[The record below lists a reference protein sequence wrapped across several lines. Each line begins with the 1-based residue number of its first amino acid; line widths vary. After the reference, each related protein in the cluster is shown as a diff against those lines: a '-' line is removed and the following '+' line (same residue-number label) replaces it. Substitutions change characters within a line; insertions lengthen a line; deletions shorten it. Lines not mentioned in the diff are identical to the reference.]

1 MKVGLPP
8 GVVRFVVRLSSH
20 WIFSPTASWAA
31 IRRRFTL
38 ALAYPPPPKGTT
50 VTPTIIGGVAAED
63 IRPAGVDESRVLL
76 YAHGGGYVVGSAR
89 ACRTLVAALGA
100 AADARVISLD
110 YRLGPEFPYP
120 AALDD
125 ALAAYRALIAQGVD
139 PSRIAIAGDSAG
151 GGLALAV
158 ALRLREAGE
167 AQPAVLGLI
176 CPWPDLT
183 PGAHARRGPAPH
195 EPALSADL
203 LIRFADSYLPSGR
216 DPAEPTISPLI
227 ADLTGLPP
235 MVMHSGGDDILA
247 SDARELEKRARSA
260 GVDIEHRSYE
270 GLFHDFHLFSPLL
283 SAPGGDAPQE
293 LGQALGHRLGRG

>member
-1 MKVGLPP
+1 MKVSLPP
-8 GVVRFVVRLSSH
+8 AALRPGVRLLCQ
-20 WIFSPTASWAA
+20 WLFSPTASWTA

-50 VTPTIIGGVAAED
+50 VTPTVIGGVPAED

-76 YAHGGGYVVGSAR
+76 YAHGGGYVIGSAR
-89 ACRTLVAALGA
+89 ACRTLVAAIGV

-110 YRLGPEFPYP
+110 YRMGPEHPYP
-120 AALDD
+120 AAVDD
-125 ALAAYRALIAQGVD
+125 ALAAYRGLIAQGVD

-151 GGLALAV
+151 GGLSLAV

-167 AQPAVLGLI
+167 VPPAVLGLI

-183 PGAHARRGPAPH
+183 PGSHARRGPAPQ

-203 LIRFADSYLPSGR
+203 LIRFAASYLPSGQ
-216 DPAEPTISPLI
+216 DPAEPTISPLF
-227 ADLTGLPP
+227 ADLAGLPP

-247 SDARELEKRARSA
+247 SDARELEKRARAA
-260 GVDIEHRSYE
+260 GVDIEHRVYE
-270 GLFHDFHLFSPLL
+270 GLWHDFHLFSPFL
-283 SAPGGDAPQE
+283 SGPGGDAPRE
-293 LGQALGHRLGRG
+293 LGQALGRRLGRG

>member
-8 GVVRFVVRLSSH
+8 AALRPGVRLLSH
-20 WIFSPTASWAA
+20 WIFFPTASWTT

-50 VTPTIIGGVAAED
+50 VTPTTVGGVRAED

-89 ACRTLVAALGA
+89 SCRRLVAVLGA

-110 YRLGPEFPYP
+110 YRMGPEHPYP

-125 ALAAYRALIAQGVD
+125 ALAAYRGLIAQGVD

-151 GGLALAV
+151 GALSLAV
-158 ALRLREAGE
+158 ALRLRDVGE
-167 AQPAVLGLI
+167 PQPAVLGLL

-183 PGAHARRGPAPH
+183 PGAHVRRGPAPRD
-195 EPALSADL
+195 AAMRADV
-203 LIRFADSYLPSGR
+203 LIRFAEAYLPSGQ
-216 DPAEPTISPLI
+216 DPAEPTISPLF
-227 ADLTGLPP
+227 ADLAGLPP

-247 SDARELEKRARSA
+247 SDARDLEERARAA
-260 GVDIEHRSYE
+260 GVDIEHHVYE
-270 GLFHDFHLFSPLL
+270 GLWHDFHLFSPFL
-283 SAPGGDAPQE
+283 SGPGGDAPHE
-293 LGQALGHRLGRG
+293 LGQALGRRLGRG